1 MIAGNGPVD
10 RRLLYLAGALAL
22 AVALRYTVFSDS
34 TARPTASAAPVL
46 SVPVAEKRLEKL
58 REQAATVASKE
69 TILKAARADLAT
81 REKGII
87 KADTPAQAEAH
98 LLDTIHRIAANNGFD
113 ARGADQFTEVKPLG
127 TDYGVV
133 AVTESFTCGIDQL
146 VNFLSILANEPE
158 ILATSD
164 IHITGGNDKNKNI
177 QVRLSISG
185 VVSASLLPKKKGPGA

>member
-1 MIAGNGPVD
+1 MKTGLESVD
-10 RRLLYLAGALAL
+10 RRLLYLAGALFF
-22 AVALRYTVFSDS
+22 AVALRYTVFSGDS
-34 TARPTASAAPVL
+34 RPAPTVAQVT

-58 REQAATVASKE
+58 REQAATVQGKE
-69 TILKAARADLAT
+69 AILKNAQAELSLRD
-81 REKGII
+81 KGII
-87 KADTPAQAEAH
+87 KADTAAQAQAH

-113 ARGADQFTEVKPLG
+113 ARGADQFSEVKPLG

-133 AVTESFTCGIDQL
+133 SVTESFTCGIDQL

-164 IHITGGNDKNKNI
+164 LHITGGTDKNKNI

-185 VVSASLLPKKKGPGA
+185 VVSRNLVPKKK

>member
-1 MIAGNGPVD
+1 MSAGIGSVD
-10 RRLLYLAGALAL
+10 RRLLAVVGVLAI
-22 AVALRYTVFSDS
+22 AVALRYTVFSGDS
-34 TARPTASAAPVL
+34 RPAAAVAQVT

-58 REQAATVASKE
+58 REQAATVAAKE
-69 TILKAARADLAT
+69 AILKDVRAELDL
-81 REKGII
+81 RDKGVI
-87 KADTPAQAEAH
+87 KADTGAQAQAH
-98 LLDTIHRIAANNGFD
+98 LLDTIHRIASNNGFD

-133 AVTESFTCGIDQL
+133 SVTESFTCGIEQL

-164 IHITGGNDKNKNI
+164 IHISGGNDKNKNV

-185 VVSASLLPKKKGPGA
+185 VVSRNLVPRKKGPGA